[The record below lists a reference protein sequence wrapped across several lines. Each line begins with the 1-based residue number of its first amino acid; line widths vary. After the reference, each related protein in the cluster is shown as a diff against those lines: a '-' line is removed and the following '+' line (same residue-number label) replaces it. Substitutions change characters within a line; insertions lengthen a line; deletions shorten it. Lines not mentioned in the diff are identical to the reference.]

1 MSAFRPSSR
10 APALFRR
17 KRRSLLPAILVVLL
31 LLVGGSSYFLFVR
44 DTEEADPERVQ
55 LVKACDV
62 PVGILEKVW
71 RGYVPGRSGDVLT
84 IEQLPNQYNTRHST
98 PFPYTQDVPLVLY
111 GPGFIEKGVTSDRE
125 ATVADLA
132 PTFAELL
139 DFEAPPEAV
148 GKPLSEALLP
158 EERRNGIPKLIVTVV
173 WDGGGDNVLEYW
185 PESWPELKSL
195 MAEGA
200 NYTQA
205 TVGSSPSIT
214 PATHATMGT
223 GAFPNRHGLPDI
235 KMRVKGKIVDAYE
248 GSSPKFLRLDT
259 IGDTWDIANDNV
271 PLVGMMARDTWH
283 LGMIGHGAYN
293 EGADHDI
300 AVMDDLGDV
309 EFRTNP
315 DYYSMPDY
323 VLGNEGLQ
331 EAIDEVDQRDGE
343 ADQRWLGH
351 PMLPIDGKIRY
362 TPAWSIYQTEVL
374 KELITTEGFGA
385 DDVADLF
392 YVNYKS
398 TDLVGHEWN
407 MIEPEEK
414 ETLEEQDRQLRALVT
429 FLNKEIGRKNYV
441 LAMTADHGQTPYPSE
456 TGGWNIIMAET
467 AKDIDREFDKVTPE
481 KSLIL
486 SNRGYQLMFN
496 KKELKRNDAE
506 PADIAEFL
514 RTYTIGDN
522 AASEGDLGRFEN
534 RTDERVFLTALT
546 PEELKSALDC
556 AREQD

>member
-17 KRRSLLPAILVVLL
+17 KRRSLLPVILVVLVL
-31 LLVGGSSYFLFVR
+31 LAGGGGYFLFLR
-44 DTEEADPERVQ
+44 DPEPPNPERVR

-62 PVGILEKVW
+62 PEGILEKVW

-98 PFPYTQDVPLVLY
+98 PFAYTQDVPLVLY
-111 GPGFIEKGVTSDRE
+111 GPGYIQSGVNSDRE
-125 ATVADLA
+125 TTVADLA

-148 GKPLSEALLP
+148 GKTLEEALLP
-158 EERRNGIPKLIVTVV
+158 KNKRNGIPKLIMTVV

-185 PESWPELKSL
+185 PESWPQLKKL
-195 MAEGA
+195 MADGA

-214 PATHATMGT
+214 PSTHATMGT
-223 GAFPNRHGLPDI
+223 GAFPNRHGLADI
-235 KMRVKGKIVDAYE
+235 KMRVKGKIVDAWE
-248 GSSPKFLRLDT
+248 GSSPKYLRLDT
-259 IGDTWDIANDNV
+259 VADTWDLANDNV
-271 PLVGMMARDTWH
+271 PLIGMMARDTWH
-283 LGMIGHGAYN
+283 LGMIGHGAYKQ
-293 EGADHDI
+293 GGDHDI
-300 AVMDDLGDV
+300 AIMDDLGDV

-331 EAIDEVDQRDGE
+331 EAIDFIDQRDGE
-343 ADQRWLGH
+343 ADQRWLDH

-362 TPAWSIYQTEVL
+362 TPAWSLYQTEVM
-374 KELITTEGFGA
+374 KEVLTTEGFGQ

-407 MIEPEEK
+407 MIEPEER
-414 ETLEEQDRQLRALVT
+414 ETLEEQDRQLGALVR
-429 FLNKEIGRKNYV
+429 FLNREVGRKSYV

-467 AKDIDREFDKVTPE
+467 AKDIDAEFDKVTPD

-486 SNRGYQLMFN
+486 SNRGYQIMFN
-496 KKELKRNDAE
+496 KKELKRNEVE

-522 AASEGDLGRFEN
+522 APSEDALGRFED
-534 RTDERVFLTALT
+534 RTEERVFLTALT
-546 PEELKSALDC
+546 PDELKSALDC
-556 AREQD
+556 ARKQD